1 MKDHPDI
8 NDTLRAEG
16 PDAVRARHDK
26 ARKFEPKTG
35 GGERRANGR
44 SDEPPP
50 ADGPDDY
57 GLADDAHEQQAEGIP
72 LGEPEPEAP
81 IAPSE
86 PTSLR
91 DSGHNTQR
99 KIPIVPFKDIKLSSE
114 RRYLVKNLIPR
125 AGLVVAWGPPKCGK
139 SFWAFDLSMHPA
151 LGREYRGRRVQ
162 QGAVVYGAFEGQGGL
177 EARVEAFRQHMLGDF
192 DGDVPFYLEPM
203 TLKLVRDHRALIAA
217 IKRQLGDQKPVLVVL
232 DTLNRSI
239 EGSESNDE
247 DMTKYIGAADAIRE
261 AFDCAVLIIH
271 HCGVDGTRP
280 RGHTSL
286 TGAVDA
292 QLAIARD
299 QAKNVIVTVEY
310 MKDGAEGDVIA
321 SRLDPVIVGKD
332 VDGDDISSCVL
343 RPLDDGEVQRT
354 PKKGW
359 PKSLRQLL
367 EAMTNAAIESGF
379 DHQIKDGPTV
389 KAVHQEHVRALFMK
403 RYVGGE
409 VHSKERA
416 AAAKRAWTRAVNTAR
431 NSNLIVGDEIAGRPV
446 IWSATKGE

>member
-1 MKDHPDI
+1 
-8 NDTLRAEG
+8 
-16 PDAVRARHDK
+16 
-26 ARKFEPKTG
+26 
-35 GGERRANGR
+35 
-44 SDEPPP
+44 
-50 ADGPDDY
+50 
-57 GLADDAHEQQAEGIP
+57 
-72 LGEPEPEAP
+72 
-81 IAPSE
+81 
-86 PTSLR
+86 
-91 DSGHNTQR
+91 
-99 KIPIVPFKDIKLSSE
+99 
-114 RRYLVKNLIPR
+114 
-125 AGLVVAWGPPKCGK
+125 
-139 SFWAFDLSMHPA
+139 
-151 LGREYRGRRVQ
+151 
-162 QGAVVYGAFEGQGGL
+162 
-177 EARVEAFRQHMLGDF
+177 
-192 DGDVPFYLEPM
+192 
-203 TLKLVRDHRALIAA
+203 
-217 IKRQLGDQKPVLVVL
+217 
-232 DTLNRSI
+232 
-239 EGSESNDE
+239 
-247 DMTKYIGAADAIRE
+247 
-261 AFDCAVLIIH
+261 VLIIH

-389 KAVHQEHVRALFMK
+389 KVVHQEQVRALFMK

-409 VHSKERA
+409 TDSKTRA
-416 AAAKRAWTRAVNTAR
+416 AAAKKAWSRAVNAAR
-431 NSNLIVGDEIAGRPV
+431 NSNLIVGEEIMGRPV
-446 IWSATKGE
+446 IWSATT